1 MNFDYCIKCTQNPA
15 PLTREGFEAL
25 IRQPWLQT
33 MADEI
38 AGGNIKRKRDL
49 PAACWQASYGGQKRS
64 NATAVPSGL
73 FALDIDH
80 VEDPKALFEGFRERI
95 PELGI
100 YIVHKTPSTRGLRIV
115 AACREGLSSIGEN
128 QEWLSGELGIQH
140 DAVTRDFARLSF
152 LVPESYF
159 YHYDAA
165 LFTDEP
171 KVLLQST
178 ANLRLRPQVTQSTG
192 LQPAQGGVPVNP
204 SAGKTGFADFPHGY
218 SDTAFQA
225 ERLRLEAATMSNRDH
240 RSEAEMVTVW
250 EALPSDAA
258 GGRYSEAVSNPVR
271 SAGCTNSPNQT
282 CLEGSTYPTDYDG
295 IPYPLLVECLAE
307 QLGGVPVHGSRNNF
321 IFSMACHLRYVC
333 NDDPQWIRQVL
344 PTYGEAPERVNPTIQ
359 SACNRAQSRNVPALV
374 QRAISIARGQVA
386 STRLVSQSNQN
397 PISAA
402 EPPALPKRLPKL
414 IQLLV
419 SKVDPMY
426 RPAVAMA
433 VFPPLGAHLHG
444 VTARYIDNSE
454 NDLGG
459 FMSVCMAKQSIGK
472 GSVNMPI
479 ELIMEDVRQRDS
491 FSRDQE
497 KQWKTQC
504 KQAKASEKKPVR
516 PDGLCVQYL
525 MSNMTNAAM
534 VQRLID
540 AQGAGDK
547 FLYVKLD
554 EIELLDQIRATGG
567 ATASELIRL
576 AFTQSLYGQE
586 RVGQD
591 SVTGTPPLRFNFNA
605 STTIPSGMS
614 YFRNGL
620 TNGTLSRVTFS
631 TIIKPMGRRGIP
643 RFGDYDESFRRAL
656 APFITNLN
664 AATGLIECRQAE
676 RLANQL
682 MEENY
687 DLAELSDDDVFET
700 LSYRANR
707 IAYDKAMLLFI
718 AHGYQW
724 SREIA
729 DFCRWSEQYDLW
741 CKLHFFG
748 QSMREQ
754 VRIETMPT
762 VFGPQNMLDLL
773 PDRFSRQDLQ
783 AVHRAQGKDGNVMQ
797 LIYNWT
803 FRNYIEQD
811 EATSEYIKTE
821 TYLSKHKRVLS

>member
-1 MNFDYCIKCTQNPA
+1 MSVHLIYYQNGAKYMRPVSSEEELRQLRDSERQQQLVTQA
-15 PLTREGFEAL
+15 RSGSQEA
-25 IRQPWLQT
+25 
-33 MADEI
+33 
-38 AGGNIKRKRDL
+38 KRKLLQFNYSCLPNEDGTLKSSTRLSGSVGMDIDL
-49 PAACWQASYGGQKRS
+49 NEDENQNE
-64 NATAVPSGL
+64 NATHAIRNNVLAKQSDLGL
-73 FALDIDH
+73 LLLEHSVNKGYHLVFKRH
-80 VEDPKALFEGFRERI
+80 
-95 PELGI
+95 PEL
-100 YIVHKTPSTRGLRIV
+100 TQEQNLRWASTL
-115 AACREGLSSIGEN
+115 
-128 QEWLSGELGIQH
+128 LGIKYDEGAKDH
-140 DAVTRDFARLSF
+140 TRVFFSTTASPDDLIS
-152 LVPESYF
+152 VSPE
-159 YHYDAA
+159 
-165 LFTDEP
+165 LFD
-171 KVLLQST
+171 
-178 ANLRLRPQVTQSTG
+178 
-192 LQPAQGGVPVNP
+192 
-204 SAGKTGFADFPHGY
+204 
-218 SDTAFQA
+218 
-225 ERLRLEAATMSNRDH
+225 
-240 RSEAEMVTVW
+240 
-250 EALPSDAA
+250 
-258 GGRYSEAVSNPVR
+258 
-271 SAGCTNSPNQT
+271 NQT
-282 CLEGSTYPTDYDG
+282 EYESSNVSESKNSNVSVSGTLEPLNSGTFPSDYDG

-374 QRAISIARGQVA
+374 QRAISIARSQTISLNPQL
-386 STRLVSQSNQN
+386 STLN
-397 PISAA
+397 PISGAT
-402 EPPALPKRLPKL
+402 PPEMPKRLPKL

-433 VFPPLGAHLHG
+433 VFPPLGTHLHG

-479 ELIMEDVRQRDS
+479 ELIMEDVRQRDL

-504 KQAKASEKKPVR
+504 KQSKSTEKKPAR

-567 ATASELIRL
+567 ATASEIIRL

-586 RVGQD
+586 RVGSE

-605 STTIPSGMS
+605 STTVPSGQK
-614 YFRNGL
+614 YFRHGL
-620 TNGTLSRVTFS
+620 TNGTLSRLTFS
-631 TIIKPMGRRGIP
+631 TIVKPSERRGIP
-643 RFGDYDESFRRAL
+643 RFGNYDEAFRKAL
-656 APFITNLN
+656 HPYICNLN
-664 AATGLIECRQAE
+664 AAAGVIECRQAE
-676 RLANQL
+676 RMAENL

-687 DLAELSDDDVFET
+687 DLAELSDDDIFET

-707 IAYDKAMLLFI
+707 IAYDKAMLLYI
-718 AHGYQW
+718 AQGYQW

-729 DFCRWSEQYDLW
+729 DFCRWSLQYDLW
-741 CKLHFFG
+741 CKLHFFDN
-748 QSMREQ
+748 SMREQ
-754 VRIETMPT
+754 QLQEQLPAVC
-762 VFGPQNMLDLL
+762 GPQNMLDML
-773 PDRFSRQDLQ
+773 PDRFSRTDLQ
-783 AVHRAQGKDGNVMQ
+783 AVHRAQGRDGNVMQ
-797 LIYNWT
+797 LIYTWT
-803 FRNYIEQD
+803 NRDHIEQD
-811 EATSEYIKTE
+811 QSTGEYIKTSA
-821 TYLSKHKRVLS
+821 YLSKHKSVLS

>member
-80 VEDPKALFEGFRERI
+80 VEDPKALFEAFRERI

-178 ANLRLRPQVTQSTG
+178 ANLRLRPQVTQSTAF
-192 LQPAQGGVPVNP
+192 QAEHSGVPVNP
-204 SAGKTGFADFPHGY
+204 E
-218 SDTAFQA
+218 TA
-225 ERLRLEAATMSNRDH
+225 SP
-240 RSEAEMVTVW
+240 VTQLL
-250 EALPSDAA
+250 AS
-258 GGRYSEAVSNPVR
+258 SQN
-271 SAGCTNSPNQT
+271 
-282 CLEGSTYPTDYDG
+282 EGSTYPTDYDG

-386 STRLVSQSNQN
+386 STRLVSQSNHN

-821 TYLSKHKRVLS
+821 TYLSRHKRVLS

>member
-1 MNFDYCIKCTQNPA
+1 MSSFTTIGRGHGAPCQPATERAWNAARQDPQLAQLCQQIESCTDP
-15 PLTREGFEAL
+15 
-25 IRQPWLQT
+25 
-33 MADEI
+33 DE
-38 AGGNIKRKRDL
+38 
-49 PAACWQASYGGQKRS
+49 QKRLKDRLPVWTPRCGEFRNNHRS
-64 NATAVPSGL
+64 QSDAICHLNRQMFDIDQKGHTESILGLMIKDEKIGEMFIGSFLILMVEESVRRGTHVLVVPPSGL
-73 FALDIDH
+73 SLNDAQALFSQLINLPVDPAVKNVAGCIYMVPEDH
-80 VEDPKALFEGFRERI
+80 VRYQSPKFFKPEVVNGVMPPLQGFGGGNN
-95 PELGI
+95 PQG
-100 YIVHKTPSTRGLRIV
+100 S
-115 AACREGLSSIGEN
+115 
-128 QEWLSGELGIQH
+128 
-140 DAVTRDFARLSF
+140 
-152 LVPESYF
+152 
-159 YHYDAA
+159 
-165 LFTDEP
+165 
-171 KVLLQST
+171 
-178 ANLRLRPQVTQSTG
+178 AN
-192 LQPAQGGVPVNP
+192 
-204 SAGKTGFADFPHGY
+204 
-218 SDTAFQA
+218 
-225 ERLRLEAATMSNRDH
+225 
-240 RSEAEMVTVW
+240 
-250 EALPSDAA
+250 ALPSAMSPFQ
-258 GGRYSEAVSNPVR
+258 G
-271 SAGCTNSPNQT
+271 SASPNGAKYPST
-282 CLEGSTYPTDYDG
+282 GCEPCGYGTFNPDGSPVSGDIVQYPTDYDG
-295 IPYPLLVECLAE
+295 IPYTLLVDCLAE

-321 IFSMACHLRYVC
+321 LFSMACHLRYVC
-333 NDDPQWIRQVL
+333 NDDPQWIARVL
-344 PTYGEAPERVNPTIQ
+344 PTYGEDRDRVFRTIQ
-359 SACNRAQSRNVPALV
+359 SACNRAQSRNMPAMV
-374 QRAISIARGQVA
+374 QRAISVARGQYNLSNTSNSSNLSNPLAA
-386 STRLVSQSNQN
+386 SV
-397 PISAA
+397 
-402 EPPALPKRLPKL
+402 PPELPKKLPKL
-414 IQLLV
+414 KQLLV

-444 VTARYIDNSE
+444 VTTRYIDNSE

-479 ELIMEDVRQRDS
+479 ELVMEDVRQRDS

-497 KQWKTQC
+497 KQWKQQC
-504 KQAKASEKKPVR
+504 KSAKSSEKKPAR
-516 PDGLCVQYL
+516 PEGLCVQYL

-540 AQGAGDK
+540 AQQAGDK

-554 EIELLDQIRATGG
+554 EIELLDQIKATGG
-567 ATASELIRL
+567 ATASEIIRL

-591 SVTGTPPLRFNFNA
+591 SITGTPPLRFNFNA
-605 STTIPSGMS
+605 STTIPGGMQ

-656 APFITNLN
+656 QPFITNLN
-664 AATGLIECRQAE
+664 AASGLIECRQAE
-676 RLANQL
+676 RMANQL
-682 MEENY
+682 MDENY
-687 DLAELSDDDVFET
+687 DLAELSDDDIFET

-724 SREIA
+724 SKEIA

-748 QSMREQ
+748 QTMREQ
-754 VRIETMPT
+754 IQVEALPT

-803 FRNYIEQD
+803 FRKYIEQD
-811 EATSEYIKTE
+811 ETTGEYIKTNV
-821 TYLSKHKRVLS
+821 YLSKHKSVLS

>member
-1 MNFDYCIKCTQNPA
+1 MSMSSFTTIGRGHGAPCLPATKESWQLARQEPSLALLCRQIEQTTDEDEQKKLKDRLPVWTPRCGEFRNNHRSQSDAICHLNRQMFDIDQKGFTDQIFGLLRESDSDGERYIGPFLVLQIEESVRRGTHVLVVPPSGHSLNDAQALFSQLINLPVDPAVKNVAGCIYMVPEDHVRYQSPKF
-15 PLTREGFEAL
+15 FEAEVCL
-25 IRQPWLQT
+25 
-33 MADEI
+33 
-38 AGGNIKRKRDL
+38 
-49 PAACWQASYGGQKRS
+49 
-64 NATAVPSGL
+64 
-73 FALDIDH
+73 
-80 VEDPKALFEGFRERI
+80 EG
-95 PELGI
+95 
-100 YIVHKTPSTRGLRIV
+100 T
-115 AACREGLSSIGEN
+115 
-128 QEWLSGELGIQH
+128 
-140 DAVTRDFARLSF
+140 
-152 LVPESYF
+152 
-159 YHYDAA
+159 
-165 LFTDEP
+165 
-171 KVLLQST
+171 T
-178 ANLRLRPQVTQSTG
+178 ANESERSVTGCTEG
-192 LQPAQGGVPVNP
+192 
-204 SAGKTGFADFPHGY
+204 
-218 SDTAFQA
+218 
-225 ERLRLEAATMSNRDH
+225 
-240 RSEAEMVTVW
+240 
-250 EALPSDAA
+250 AA
-258 GGRYSEAVSNPVR
+258 GIGT
-271 SAGCTNSPNQT
+271 TNST
-282 CLEGSTYPTDYDG
+282 CLEGSTSYVDNYDG
-295 IPYPLLVECLAE
+295 IPYKHLVDCLAD

-321 IFSMACHLRYVC
+321 LFSMACHLRYVC
-333 NDDPQWIRQVL
+333 NDDPQWIAKVL
-344 PTYGEAPERVNPTIQ
+344 PTYGEDASRVLRTIQ
-359 SACNRAQSRNVPALV
+359 SACNRAQSRNMPAMV
-374 QRAISIARGQVA
+374 QRAISVARGQYNLSNTSNSSNLSNPLAA
-386 STRLVSQSNQN
+386 SV
-397 PISAA
+397 
-402 EPPALPKRLPKL
+402 PPELPKRLPKL

-444 VTARYIDNSE
+444 VTTRYIDNSE

-479 ELIMEDVRQRDS
+479 ELVMEDVRQRDS

-497 KQWKTQC
+497 KQWKQQC
-504 KQAKASEKKPVR
+504 KSAKSSEKKPAR
-516 PDGLCVQYL
+516 PEGLCVQYL

-540 AQGAGDK
+540 AQQAGDK

-554 EIELLDQIRATGG
+554 EIELLDQIKATGG
-567 ATASELIRL
+567 ATASEIIRL

-591 SVTGTPPLRFNFNA
+591 SITGTPPLRFNFNA
-605 STTIPSGMS
+605 STTIPGGMS

-656 APFITNLN
+656 QPFITNLN
-664 AATGLIECRQAE
+664 AASGLIECRQAE
-676 RLANQL
+676 RMANQL
-682 MEENY
+682 MDENY
-687 DLAELSDDDVFET
+687 DLAELSDDDIFET

-724 SREIA
+724 SKEIA
-729 DFCRWSEQYDLW
+729 DFCRWSEQYDMW

-748 QSMREQ
+748 ETMREQ
-754 VRIETMPT
+754 IQVEALPT

-803 FRNYIEQD
+803 FRKYIEQD
-811 EATSEYIKTE
+811 ETTGEYIKTNV
-821 TYLSKHKRVLS
+821 YLSKHKSVLS